1 MGQAAQLFSLESS
14 VTHASPTKLTFTVI
28 SKGNKLKKKKP
39 MEQISIQIC
48 DVVKI

>member
-1 MGQAAQLFSLESS
+1 MGQVVQLFSPESS
-14 VTHASPTKLTFTVI
+14 VTHASPTKLTVI
-28 SKGNKLKKKKP
+28 SKGNQLKKENP